1 MNHFLGGKLIATF
14 STVSL
19 GAGLF
24 ASSASI
30 GGKELRAMGNVS
42 GVVTG
47 LISELLALLGL
58 SAKHLLLEPSHP
70 GLKGLKLPGQLCDLS
85 LLITNDLFEL
95 SSSLLGSCF
104 PFESPG
110 VHRLPVMGLLAEFD
124 QQAAGFGI
132 LKEHAAM
139 LPIAS
144 FAFV

>member
-1 MNHFLGGKLIATF
+1 MLLCLGEMMNHFLGGKLIATF

-30 GGKELRAMGNVS
+30 GGKELRAIGNVS

-70 GLKGLKLPGQLCDLS
+70 GLKGLKLLGQLCDLS
-85 LLITNDLFEL
+85 LLIRNEGTQEDHERQ
-95 SSSLLGSCF
+95 CF
-104 PFESPG
+104 KCF
-110 VHRLPVMGLLAEFD
+110 AD
-124 QQAAGFGI
+124 
-132 LKEHAAM
+132 KEYR
-139 LPIAS
+139 INRGDG
-144 FAFV
+144 